1 MVNRYIRCMAI
12 GAAIILSFSVL
23 AANATRIQLIAHIPL
38 APPAEPALLSA
49 TATSSALQPSPV
61 PGAGAAS
68 LAIDGNNATRWESL
82 HGTDRGYITLDLGA
96 VYSLSEVIILNGK
109 PLTLLLTVLMALY
122 DGT

>member
-49 TATSSALQPSPV
+49 TATSSALLSQAQCLVLVPPS
-61 PGAGAAS
+61 
-68 LAIDGNNATRWESL
+68 LC
-82 HGTDRGYITLDLGA
+82 
-96 VYSLSEVIILNGK
+96 
-109 PLTLLLTVLMALY
+109 
-122 DGT
+122 